1 MKKLITICLLA
12 TMLLCS
18 CGSKSTKESQSEIT
32 AEMAYEGVNNYCHS
46 AYDWSMA
53 KDNRRQTESHPS
65 LLEDGRG
72 AKEEGEANPSIMY
85 VQMGEE
91 TDSAYQ
97 VVFRSYTGAFVNF
110 YVDKASGTT
119 RMEEYVPTLDV
130 INDAGTID
138 LFDYLKKE

>member
-18 CGSKSTKESQSEIT
+18 CGSKSTKESQSKIT
-32 AEMAYEGVNNYCHS
+32 AEMALEGVNNYCHS
-46 AYDWSMA
+46 EYDWSMA
-53 KDNRRQTESHPS
+53 KDNP
-65 LLEDGRG
+65 D
-72 AKEEGEANPSIMY
+72 IMG

-110 YVDKASGTT
+110 YIDKTSGTT
-119 RMEEYVPTLDV
+119 RMEEYVPNLNV
-130 INDAGTID
+130 RNDAGTID
-138 LFDYLKKE
+138 IFDYIDKDE